1 MYMKRACITDAAD
14 ADSHSATRGAP
25 APHTGAAEEEEGH
38 AEKEGFGIVLLS
50 FLFE

>member
-25 APHTGAAEEEEGH
+25 APHTGAAEEEGQRREG
-38 AEKEGFGIVLLS
+38 GFWYCSLVLLI
-50 FLFE
+50 